1 LDDNNQDT
9 FLSINGSEFISAGK
23 AVVTLPFVLGIDI
36 LDNATLD
43 LAHGLAVIPK
53 LSFEGPL
60 ERGEVGGIFA
70 VSKQTAAV
78 KDLQELLD
86 RYAELLGP
94 HLVDGS
100 AMEPVALRLKDP
112 DKLINF

>member
-1 LDDNNQDT
+1 M
-9 FLSINGSEFISAGK
+9 
-23 AVVTLPFVLGIDI
+23 VTLPFVLGIDI